1 MKAVRCAEKNGGQS
15 EISKETGY
23 TTYSSIETIRKD
35 LHCFADELLKGG
47 THAADESWKA
57 DAILLVFSA
66 ESREELN
73 LMAVGRKGGHLVCYG
88 IHEGICDIQTVEGT
102 TSIPLKDGS
111 RERLNLFCREL
122 PDAESWKLMTVIK
135 ELSPKHPGDILVMD
149 GCFGGSRILL
159 ERISENG
166 FQSGRRSCGQCQ
178 CEDHPQ
184 MSGSDLCMKVEY
196 R

>member
-15 EISKETGY
+15 EMSKETGY

-66 ESREELN
+66 ESREEHN

-122 PDAESWKLMTVIK
+122 TDAESWKLMTVIK
-135 ELSPKHPGDILVMD
+135 ELSPKHPGDILLMD
-149 GCFGGSRILL
+149 GCSVEVESYWNGYQKMDFNL
-159 ERISENG
+159 E
-166 FQSGRRSCGQCQ
+166 
-178 CEDHPQ
+178 EDPAVNVNVKIIRKCLDQ
-184 MSGSDLCMKVEY
+184 IFA
-196 R
+196 